1 MNATSTGSS
10 ASQQPVGK
18 HIGQL
23 STGLGYHNNTT
34 AAAIAVGKN
43 NKALE
48 QLGGPGFV
56 NVKRH
61 QSASKANPQL
71 TINGDPVSKVKK
83 IANIITNQSK
93 ELQITSKNL
102 GATPKEFTNI
112 KHQPTYSSGSQ
123 QLKPAFLSTRQAA
136 SAKQETKRKAADLEK
151 AIHQSKEALPATLAT
166 PEQSSSKATNKIV
179 MIRVKDEAR
188 STSQDFRCDKML
200 LLQGM
205 KYFEKHLA
213 KNDADDLEDIDI
225 AVHCD
230 ITIFDWL
237 MKYVHGLEPP
247 MELKTA
253 VSILISAE
261 FLQMDDLVEE
271 SLTFVG

>member
-1 MNATSTGSS
+1 
-10 ASQQPVGK
+10 
-18 HIGQL
+18 
-23 STGLGYHNNTT
+23 
-34 AAAIAVGKN
+34 
-43 NKALE
+43 
-48 QLGGPGFV
+48 
-56 NVKRH
+56 
-61 QSASKANPQL
+61 
-71 TINGDPVSKVKK
+71 
-83 IANIITNQSK
+83 
-93 ELQITSKNL
+93 
-102 GATPKEFTNI
+102 
-112 KHQPTYSSGSQ
+112 
-123 QLKPAFLSTRQAA
+123 
-136 SAKQETKRKAADLEK
+136 
-151 AIHQSKEALPATLAT
+151 
-166 PEQSSSKATNKIV
+166 

-213 KNDADDLEDIDI
+213 KHDADDLEDIDI